1 MKELFPLKI
10 IAIIFLSWKKNA
22 IYNCLVLL
30 KVKKKTRPRYVCR
43 NYVQKTINLML
54 YEYIFLEPLIP
65 SSTTLQELNQ
75 FFIFLEFHLTQMLL
89 EML

>member
-1 MKELFPLKI
+1 M
-10 IAIIFLSWKKNA
+10 
-22 IYNCLVLL
+22 
-30 KVKKKTRPRYVCR
+30 YVCK
-43 NYVQKTINLML
+43 NYVQKTVNLML
-54 YEYIFLEPLIP
+54 YVYMFLEPLIP

>member
-1 MKELFPLKI
+1 MQFITVK
-10 IAIIFLSWKKNA
+10 
-22 IYNCLVLL
+22 LVLL
-30 KVKKKTRPRYVCR
+30 KVKKKKQTQICICR
-43 NYVQKTINLML
+43 NYVQKTVNLML